1 MNAKPTGSDLEQGLN
16 RPDIQALIE
25 TLAVKVHQAWIQQ
38 RTAEG
43 WTWGKVH
50 NAGLKQ
56 HPSLVEYDQLPKNE
70 KEMDRRTARTSIQGL
85 LDLGFEILAP
95 EGKQS
100 DETRHWAPFL
110 QRLESTATIPLAE
123 LRGIWSLCNSS
134 PFRCPAG
141 IHLRLGERMLKQGEA
156 ILAYDVL
163 SAGLGALES
172 RSGATE
178 ASEFHLRMTQLLAL
192 SLAQCG
198 ASERSK
204 GILLNVCERGCTT
217 PETLG
222 LLGRVYK
229 DLAGKA
235 GSPAGRAHCLEQSFQ
250 SYLAGY
256 EKADAAMRLEG
267 QETAAGDAY
276 YCGINAAALQVLRN
290 QPAEAQELAQQVKR
304 VCLDRKRQLEAAG
317 GKMDYWLAATL
328 AEAELISGNHA
339 AAEVAY
345 RAAAGL
351 VQGNWRELCST
362 RHQARLLAA
371 CLGLA
376 PGFVERLFPLI
387 GIAVFAAPALKRL
400 TTEGTMSAW
409 EQRQKDELKQ
419 RLAATGVVCGY
430 ATASSPADLLF
441 IETLVETE
449 REINVVLPCSRRVC
463 RQIFESA
470 PEWAARFDRLLAKA
484 SSVIEDTQPSCLDE
498 AVNRAFSRLRVLGA
512 GMLRAQRLDAELHVW
527 AGEEARPFAAR
538 QHGSSVISSFESVA
552 CPYETMK
559 EDPWSSPVRQDR
571 PVDGSIP
578 GEAYVIRSMIFGD
591 VKGYSKLSDTELL
604 DFARHFM
611 KRVADVLEG
620 HGARILSRRTAG
632 DGLFLVLADL
642 EAAATVARQLRDM
655 VAGTRW
661 DECGLPATLGIRI
674 SLDAGPVYTFQDP
687 VTRNGE
693 VCGAYVN
700 RAARIEPVTPP
711 NEVYASEAFASLYV
725 ATGGKAFRFDYA
737 GQTQLPKGFG
747 LTPLYCVNHD
757 QA

>member
-1 MNAKPTGSDLEQGLN
+1 MNAHPTASDLGPDLN
-16 RPDIQALIE
+16 RPDIQKLIE
-25 TLAVKVHQAWIQQ
+25 TLAVKVHQAWVQQ

-43 WTWGKVH
+43 WTWGKAH
-50 NAGLKQ
+50 NVGLKQ
-56 HPSLVEYDQLPKNE
+56 HPSLVGYDQLPEHE

-95 EGKQS
+95 KGEQS
-100 DETRHWAPFL
+100 EEARHWAPFL
-110 QRLESTATIPLAE
+110 QRLESTAAIPLAE
-123 LRGIWSLCNSS
+123 LRGIWSWCNSS

-163 SAGLGALES
+163 SAGLGALAPG
-172 RSGATE
+172 SGATE
-178 ASEFHLRMTQLLAL
+178 GGEFHLRMTQLLAL

-204 GILLNVCERGCTT
+204 GILLNLCERGCTT

-235 GSPAGRAHCLEQSFQ
+235 GTPGERAQCLEQSFQ

-256 EKADAAMRLEG
+256 EKADAAMRL
-267 QETAAGDAY
+267 QDPETAAGDAC

-290 QPAEAQELAQQVKR
+290 QITEGQKLAQQVKR
-304 VCLDRKRQLEAAG
+304 ISLDRARQQEIAG
-317 GKMDYWLAATL
+317 EKPDYWLAATL
-328 AEAELISGNHA
+328 AEAELISGNNA
-339 AAEVAY
+339 AAELAY

-362 RHQARLLAA
+362 RHQARLLTAA
-371 CLGLA
+371 LGLA
-376 PGFVERLFPLI
+376 PGFVERLFPPI
-387 GIAVFAAPALKRL
+387 GIAVFAASALKRL
-400 TTEGTMSAW
+400 ASEGTLDAW
-409 EQRQKDELKQ
+409 EQRQKAELKQ
-419 RLAATGVVCGY
+419 RLAAAGVVCGY
-430 ATASSPADLLF
+430 ATALSPADLLF
-441 IETLVETE
+441 IETLLETE

-470 PEWAARFDRLLAKA
+470 PGWAARFDRLLAKV
-484 SSVIEDTQPSCLDE
+484 SSVTEDTQPSCLDE
-498 AVNRAFSRLRVLGA
+498 GVNRTFSRLRALGA
-512 GMLRAQRLDAELHVW
+512 GILRAQRLDAELHVW

-538 QHGSSVISSFESVA
+538 LHGSAVLSSFEYVA
-552 CPYETMK
+552 CPYETMP
-559 EDPWSSPVRQDR
+559 EDAWASPIRQGR
-571 PVDGSIP
+571 PAEGSVY
-578 GEAYVIRSMIFGD
+578 GEDYAIRAMIFGD

-611 KRVADVLEG
+611 KRVADVLAG

-642 EAAATVARQLRDM
+642 ESAATVARQLRDM
-655 VAGTRW
+655 VAGARW
-661 DECGLPATLGIRI
+661 DECGLPPNLGIRI
-674 SLDAGPVYTFQDP
+674 SLDAGPVYTFPDP
-687 VTRNGE
+687 VTQRGE

-725 ATGGKAFRFDYA
+725 AAGGRTFRFDYA

-757 QA
+757 KI